1 MIDRTISLYG
11 SRQKDVAKIYA
22 RKYMVIFL
30 KKNLQYNVVEKSL
43 QNSYNLVC
51 QWKTQLNIF

>member
-1 MIDRTISLYG
+1 MIDHTISLYG
-11 SRQKDVAKIYA
+11 SKLKDTAKIYA
-22 RKYMVIFL
+22 RKYMVIFFL
-30 KKNLQYNVVEKSL
+30 KLQYNVVEKPL